1 MAVSNPYIQYQSNS
15 INTAGP
21 DKLLL
26 MAYDGAIRFAKI
38 GREKIKAGI
47 LDEKS
52 INFSKSQ
59 AIIAELLVTLNSEV
73 APELVASLADLY
85 SYIFNRLTDANLNDD
100 TRAADE
106 VIGILSDLRDAWSQA
121 AQMLRDQSPVEE
133 RLAA

>member
-1 MAVSNPYIQYQSNS
+1 MAVSNPYVQYQANS
-15 INTAGP
+15 VSTAGP

-52 INFSKSQ
+52 ISIGKAQ
-59 AIIAELLVTLNSEV
+59 AIIAELLMTLNPDA
-73 APELVASLADLY
+73 APQLVANLANLY
-85 SYIFNRLTDANLNDD
+85 DYIFNRLTEANLNDD
-100 TRAADE
+100 VRAADE
-106 VIGILSDLRDAWSQA
+106 VIEILTDLKDAWAQA
-121 AQMLRDQSPVEE
+121 AQMCRENSAGEG